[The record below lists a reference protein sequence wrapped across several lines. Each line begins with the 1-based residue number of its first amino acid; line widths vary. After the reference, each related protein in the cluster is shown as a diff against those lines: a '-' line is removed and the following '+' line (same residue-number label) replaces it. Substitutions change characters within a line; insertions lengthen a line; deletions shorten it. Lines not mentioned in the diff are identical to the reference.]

1 MGMARAWKT
10 LENLVLAVV
19 LLVALAAGAGSI
31 IVGRPVAATVVKSGS
46 MYPIYSRG
54 DVALLWNW
62 PGSISVGDVIVFK
75 PAEGSLAGQW
85 TLHRVAGVDED
96 GRFFTKGDAA
106 EITDQEAGLA
116 GPVSRDEIVAKP
128 FFLGR
133 FPIKIPRLGSLA
145 LSIDSSKQGLQR
157 QLLVVAL
164 IALVLV
170 AAYEAFRQ
178 STPRRRREALD
189 SRIIFATIGS
199 FVSVLLV
206 AMTMLQTSRIAFTY
220 EVGEQPGVVTG
231 QPIGIVTYGETINRE
246 LSKLENK
253 GFMPMVL
260 LVTENDDNITIDA
273 DLEVVRPRSQRT
285 VNMVVEGRVGGK
297 FDSLVQL
304 SLVFP
309 LLPPSLIGTLG
320 LTNHWLV
327 ALGGCVIPGLIIM
340 LFGFL
345 EPSARRRTARDLR
358 RLRQKAAGILDRSL

>member
-1 MGMARAWKT
+1 
-10 LENLVLAVV
+10 
-19 LLVALAAGAGSI
+19 
-31 IVGRPVAATVVKSGS
+31 
-46 MYPIYSRG
+46 
-54 DVALLWNW
+54 
-62 PGSISVGDVIVFK
+62 
-75 PAEGSLAGQW
+75 
-85 TLHRVAGVDED
+85 
-96 GRFFTKGDAA
+96 
-106 EITDQEAGLA
+106 
-116 GPVSRDEIVAKP
+116 
-128 FFLGR
+128 
-133 FPIKIPRLGSLA
+133 
-145 LSIDSSKQGLQR
+145 
-157 QLLVVAL
+157 
-164 IALVLV
+164 
-170 AAYEAFRQ
+170 
-178 STPRRRREALD
+178 
-189 SRIIFATIGS
+189 
-199 FVSVLLV
+199 
-206 AMTMLQTSRIAFTY
+206 MTMLQTSRIAFTY

-297 FDSLVQL
+297 FNSLVQL

-320 LTNHWLV
+320 RTNHWLG